1 MVILSKFFFAFQK
14 EVKVT
19 ACYWPLKTLL
29 KHDSL
34 SITFLHTK
42 NLTTGEVQIK
52 LTDKFLTD

>member
-29 KHDSL
+29 KQDSL
-34 SITFLHTK
+34 SITFLSTK